1 MFDRPLMEL
10 IQQAWNYRWIRFLA
24 IGAVNTGFSYA
35 VYAGL
40 VYLGLNYA
48 LSNLASL
55 LLGIL
60 FSFRT
65 QSKFVF
71 NGGRSHVFLRYLGVW
86 AAIYCIN
93 VAIIALLLKLGMN
106 SYSAGA
112 LAIVPTAVSS
122 YFLQKL
128 LVFADHGQP

>member
-1 MFDRPLMEL
+1 MQL

-40 VYLGLNYA
+40 VFAGLHYV
-48 LSNLASL
+48 LSNLTAL
-55 LLGIL
+55 LLSIL

-65 QSKFVF
+65 QSTFVF
-71 NGGRSHVFLRYLGVW
+71 SRGGRRVFQRYLLVW
-86 AAIYCIN
+86 AVIYCLN
-93 VAIIALLLKLGMN
+93 VAIIAGLLKLGMS
-106 SYSAGA
+106 SYGAGA
-112 LAIVPTAVSS
+112 LAIVPITVIS

-128 LVFADHGQP
+128 LVFSDNGQS

>member
-1 MFDRPLMEL
+1 MQL

-24 IGAVNTGFSYA
+24 IGVVNTGFSYA

-40 VYLGLNYA
+40 VYAGINYA

-55 LLGIL
+55 ILGIL

-71 NGGRSHVFLRYLGVW
+71 SLGGPAVFLRYLVVW
-86 AAIYCIN
+86 AIIYCIN
-93 VAIIALLLKLGMN
+93 VAIIGLLLKLGMS

-112 LAIVPTAVSS
+112 LAILPVAVMS

-128 LVFADHGQP
+128 LVFSNKG